1 MKYTKKALALFLAL
15 CMIITSVPFSANAA
29 ETTTADDTL
38 TASLAEAKNYIDAL
52 TINNASNDPATVV
65 KNFGTHFTWDN
76 EKRENSKSYLYD
88 WSYYNGVVFEG
99 LEYVYEITNEE
110 VYKDYVVEYMSS
122 LIAADGTWATCS
134 NNSSKQCA
142 VYNSTHGADCYKTAS
157 LLLDTYK
164 MTGDTRYLEMAEELY
179 EDLDEASEEW
189 LLENAGYNYRHT
201 WGTDSSPDLWLDGL
215 YMILPFRAEYASY
228 INDTEELD
236 LIVDRMQWVSDNMY
250 NESKGLFY
258 HAADSASSN
267 SGTYWLRS
275 IGWYAAAIVDIMDSM
290 EDDNLEAMKKQLV
303 KLVDGMKAVQNASNG
318 MWLNNLAASESS
330 SNPYETSGTA
340 LICYAVMKAVNNGWL
355 DKSYADM
362 AILAFEGIC
371 NEKLEGT
378 TLKDICFKGTPGSSN
393 SEFKD
398 NEGKGVGP
406 FIMLYTEVMEYTKS
420 DNSEEPEVST
430 PSTED
435 VVVEGTDTTITV
447 GNITGAVT
455 ASTVEE
461 TDKEII
467 DVFVSEKNYTK
478 YVAYDIKAT
487 LIEGTKALVSI
498 PVPKEWNAT
507 EDELLGISVE
517 NEQVKE
523 IKGTLSEDGIYS
535 FEVDHFSAKGVAYN
549 AKAVAEEAVYSA
561 TGTLVG
567 EEVYTLDTNGV
578 TADKNY
584 LIVNIGSTGNG
595 YALTNNNGT
604 AGSTLVTVS
613 NDSTITI
620 ENNENI
626 AWKFSGTSSGTV
638 GNNNRYI
645 CPNNGSLSLNENGTN
660 LTISSQSRGAYKI
673 YRKETFGNWWNK
685 TTYYYYPTCS
695 SNSWT
700 GARTNSDGSINFV
713 YLYEWTSSSAGEAV
727 EFEITSASAVTMT
740 PNGTHTLNGTVT
752 VAGENVDLS
761 KCTIV
766 WSSTNP
772 AAAEVE
778 VNSGIVTGIAE
789 GTTMITAT
797 LSAVNGTDLQDNIV
811 LKIPVTVES
820 KKVVSYDLT
829 GNTPVT
835 TKQNVAPDFSNIKL
849 EVTYEDGTTDIITV
863 ENGLVIEG
871 YDITT
876 IGSSYATISYMGK
889 QYGNIR
895 VTIEGNPYEG
905 LEDATVY
912 PEYPADGAVRI
923 DKTATANAEVFKNTG
938 VTHVELDVAGISV
951 KQGVDVVLVV
961 DVSNSMGWSLENSDE
976 SADADKL
983 PSEGQETKLDIAMKS
998 ASDFADILLSDN
1010 TGDKTDNTLSFVT
1023 FAGYDSEFGQDDQD
1037 KNNGVIDSL
1046 LEVFQGITSAD
1057 AAKNSFS
1064 NTKFTSATTNYPL
1077 QIAGTDGKAIVNG
1090 NNRGDTNY
1098 DYAFWQ
1104 TAQTVE
1110 AIKVKN
1116 TTNGQENR
1124 EIYVIFMT
1132 DGAPSHYNNAT
1143 RNGSS
1148 GREDLIPESKTQYY
1162 NQSKSYTKNEWYA
1175 YFSTNANTYAKKVY
1189 ELVNGNFVGLGFDL
1203 AHGGF
1208 SGWSWT
1214 EEELSS
1220 ALRQVAHDTKEIEVM
1235 TTADAAELNSFY
1247 TSLATKIKYAGTSAQ
1262 VTDIIDN
1269 DFTLQM
1275 AATSGSGEKTATLSN
1290 FGITP
1295 QITVKTYD
1303 LYTKAET
1310 TDATLIGTRKGTS
1323 DTLETVTFSDDGTSA
1338 YSSEVDN
1345 SATNIMTTA
1354 SDGTVIIEAHYFTYT
1369 KTPEGLETFKWTIG
1383 NITDKEIVLGFDA
1396 YLKESLEGGRP
1407 EGIYYTNKKAEL
1419 EYVDVNGKYAT
1430 QTFPRPAVSWGGAST
1445 TIRFYL
1451 VNEDGK
1457 PVNRAGTVVPMA
1469 NCIYV
1474 GEPVTVNLNLNADAT
1489 IDAQKIEAAAYV
1501 PSEYYLYDINAS
1513 YTIQTASGDDNS
1525 IVGGITPS
1533 EPSEDATKTVGGK
1546 TQNGAQ
1552 TTITIEYEPTY
1563 YTYSTVGFGV
1573 RWDLTQE
1580 KAEAPLIKDQIVI
1593 DYGKAI
1599 QVDVLANDPKVDG
1612 YNCELTG
1619 FVVFNANTDTTIKQL
1634 NAGSQEY
1641 TSGNGT
1647 YSIVDQKVEFQ
1658 LHKMLSRVE
1667 KVFYVVKYTEQ
1678 ENKEDFYYLF
1688 GELDIIPATSVYY
1701 ETSDDTESRLF
1712 QIETSANNNIEW
1724 QKETVPNDIVA
1735 DGPQDSGTIGQN
1747 LYGFDSSYEND
1758 KYLSNGSSL
1767 KAIGQGVK
1775 VTTAKFSFS
1784 GTGFDLISRTGTK
1797 QGAIRVDIYSD
1808 AARTTL
1814 VKSITVLNKSE
1825 SNLELYQIPVVS
1837 AELDTYGTYYVTI
1850 GVNAAF
1856 EATEQ
1861 MYPNLSEELLE
1872 SLSRGGEF
1880 FFDAIRVY
1888 NPVSSEDADY
1898 EMVMGAYM
1906 ADGEAHMERKEVRAM
1921 LIGDEGEILGSVE
1934 EDENGEEIGV
1944 EGVVFVDRTYEND
1957 ADGNIVETGVGLKE
1971 YTTIGPNNEVYLTG
1985 TQSIGFGIKVDP
1997 TNLPTSID
2005 IGAKSVHGEKVTLHA
2020 TVYVGDAEVESVAL
2034 ERTIESGTAQN
2045 YDLLDGKSIAD
2056 LLNGETELYVMI
2068 DNTGNDADDDMGE
2081 GILSL
2086 TDLKIAYGNGTS
2098 SASVFVNK
2106 TVLDKTI
2113 QYAEGPT
2120 ETVSYD
2126 VLSAEF
2132 TKASIKRN
2140 AKAKLIITTDEA
2152 VENLQIK
2159 NKAGRKQNFDVIST
2173 ETSDGIKT
2181 WTVQYRI
2188 TSTGTQ
2194 TYTIAGYDADGN
2206 TGSTATASIKV
2217 TR

>member
-134 NNSSKQCA
+134 NNLSKQCA
-142 VYNSTHGADCYKTAS
+142 GYNSTHGADCYKTAS

-164 MTGDTRYLEMAEELY
+164 MTGDTRYLKMAEELY
-179 EDLDEASEEW
+179 EDLDEASEEF

-201 WGTDSSPDLWLDGL
+201 WATDSSPNLWLDGL
-215 YMILPFRAEYASY
+215 YMILPFRAEYANY

-258 HAADSASSN
+258 HAADNASSN

-355 DKSYADM
+355 DESYADM
-362 AILAFEGIC
+362 AILAFNGIC
-371 NEKLEGT
+371 NVKLDGT

-393 SEFKD
+393 SKFKD

-406 FIMLYTEVMEYTKS
+406 FIMFYAEVMEYVSGDDS
-420 DNSEEPEVST
+420 DDGSGETTEPETPVEPEV
-430 PSTED
+430 P
-435 VVVEGTDTTITV
+435 VVPEVTVEDTTIKVENVT
-447 GNITGAVT
+447 NLTGTAV
-455 ASTVEE
+455 AEE
-461 TDKEII
+461 DKIVIE
-467 DVFVSEKNYTK
+467 EKAYTNF
-478 YVAYDIKAT
+478 VAYDIKAT
-487 LIEGTKALVSI
+487 ITEDATAIVSI
-498 PVPKEWNAT
+498 PVPKEWDAT

-517 NEQVKE
+517 NGQVKE

-567 EEVYTLDTNGV
+567 EEVYTLDTDGV

-584 LIVNIGSTGNG
+584 LIVNTRSIGNG

-604 AGSTLVTVS
+604 ADKTQVTVS
-613 NDSTITI
+613 NGNTITI
-620 ENNENI
+620 ENDENI
-626 AWKFSGTSSGTV
+626 AWKFSGTQSGTV
-638 GNNNRYI
+638 GNNGKYVY
-645 CPNNGSLSLNENGTN
+645 PNNSSLSLNTDGTNMAIRNGENGAYR
-660 LTISSQSRGAYKI
+660 ISHSVQSGY
-673 YRKETFGNWWNK
+673 YTS
-685 TTYYYYPTCS
+685 TYYLRYNN
-695 SNSWT
+695 NSWT
-700 GARTNSDGSINFV
+700 GSTRASNV
-713 YLYEWTSSSAGEAV
+713 YLYEQTSSSAGEAV
-727 EFEITSASAVTMT
+727 AFEITPASAVTMA

-752 VAGENVDLS
+752 VAEENVDLS
-761 KCTIV
+761 DCTIV
-766 WSSTNP
+766 WTSTNENI
-772 AAAEVE
+772 ATV
-778 VNSGIVTGIAE
+778 SDGIVTAVAD
-789 GTTMITAT
+789 GTTEIKVT
-797 LSAVNGTDLQDNIV
+797 LSAVNGTNLQGNIV

-820 KKVVSYDLT
+820 KKVVSHALT

-835 TKQNVAPDFSNIKL
+835 TKQNVEPDFSNIKL
-849 EVTYEDGTTDIITV
+849 EVIYEDGTTDIITV

-889 QYGNIR
+889 KYDDIR

-905 LEDATVY
+905 LEEATVY

-1023 FAGYDSEFGQDDQD
+1023 FAGYDSEFGQDDRD

-1148 GREDLIPESKTQYY
+1148 GRQDLIPESKTQYY
-1162 NQSKSYTKNEWYA
+1162 NQSNSYTKNEWYA

-1275 AATSGSGEKTATLSN
+1275 AATSGSGDKTATLSN
-1290 FGITP
+1290 FGIAP

-1338 YSSEVDN
+1338 YSSEVDH
-1345 SATNIMTTA
+1345 SATDIMTTA
-1354 SDGTVIIEAHYFTYT
+1354 PDGTVIIEAHYFTYT

-1451 VNEDGK
+1451 VNEKGE
-1457 PVNRAGTVVPMA
+1457 PVNRAGTVVPRA

-1513 YTIQTASGDDNS
+1513 YTIQTASGDS

-1533 EPSEDATKTVGGK
+1533 EPSKDATKTVGGK

-1580 KAEAPLIKDQIVI
+1580 KTEMPLVKDQIVI

-1599 QVDVLANDPKVDG
+1599 RVDVLANDPMVGG

-1647 YSIVDQKVEFQ
+1647 YSIVNQKVEFQ

-1667 KVFYVVKYTEQ
+1667 KVFYVVKYTNQ

-1724 QKETVPNDIVA
+1724 QKATVPNDIVA

-1784 GTGFDLISRTGTK
+1784 GTGFDLISRTGTE

-1856 EATEQ
+1856 KATEQ
-1861 MYPNLSEELLE
+1861 MYPNLSEELRE

-1898 EMVMGAYM
+1898 EMVMDAYM

-1921 LIGDEGEILGSVE
+1921 LIGDEGEILGTGE
-1934 EDENGEEIGV
+1934 EDENGEEI
-1944 EGVVFVDRTYEND
+1944 EGVVFVDRTYETSE
-1957 ADGNIVETGVGLKE
+1957 DGTVAETGVGLAK
-1971 YTTIGPNNEVYLTG
+1971 YTAIGPNNEVYLTG
-1985 TQSIGFGIKVDP
+1985 SQTIGFGITVDSA
-1997 TNLPTSID
+1997 NLPTSID
-2005 IGAKSVHGEKVTLHA
+2005 IGAKSVHGELVTLHA
-2020 TVYVGDAEVESVAL
+2020 TVYVGEENEASVEL
-2034 ERTIESGTAQN
+2034 EKNIASGTAQN
-2045 YDLLDGKSIAD
+2045 YDLLAGSAIAEILGD
-2056 LLNGETELYVMI
+2056 ETTLYVMI
-2068 DNTGNDADDDMGE
+2068 DNLGE

-2152 VENLQIK
+2152 VETLQIK

-2173 ETSDGIKT
+2173 ETSDGIKI

-2206 TGSTATASIKV
+2206 TGATATASIKV